1 MNGLYQRVMRGQFTR
16 IPNTYSDDMYT
27 FIRNLLQVSPVLRPS
42 CEQILAMPAYQKNI
56 KTESEISDMPSE
68 IQQSLLKTI
77 YMSRDMKMLKEKL
90 PKPNYE
96 EKSQR
101 TKRPEPNIEEMSQR
115 TKRPEPI

>member
-1 MNGLYQRVMRGQFTR
+1 
-16 IPNTYSDDMYT
+16 
-27 FIRNLLQVSPVLRPS
+27 
-42 CEQILAMPAYQKNI
+42 MPAYQKNI

-101 TKRPEPNIEEMSQR
+101 TKRPEPNIEEMPQR